1 MDSPALCSR
10 SERKDGWPNAR
21 AAAPGFPDRAL
32 PLALLLLAAAAGLPL
47 PAQPQ
52 AQLSGQV
59 QDKSGLPIVRAQVR
73 ALRQGREVA
82 RALTGIDG
90 QFSWSSPIPLPVD
103 LEVTADGF
111 APRTL
116 SPSEPS
122 IRISLDVQ
130 RVSQSLDVVARAG
143 EVSGSI
149 GKASIAL
156 LETPQSI
163 SVVTRED
170 LTTRAPVNMQEA
182 LRYTPGV
189 RTEQYGFD
197 ARGDWATIRGGSF
210 GQFLNGMRNLFG
222 FYNNV
227 RPEPFALEQ
236 IEVMRGPSSVLFG
249 QGGFGGIIN
258 LVSKR
263 PLEIPRGEIATQFG
277 SFGRK
282 QIGLDITGPA
292 GSSQRLFYRL
302 VGVGRDSGTQVNF
315 VPDDRLLLAPSLS
328 WRPTNRTHLTLL
340 SNFQEDRMGSSVGF
354 FPWRGT
360 LQPHPLGRIHPG
372 TFISEP
378 GIDEYTSTARTIGY
392 LFEHHFSSRWTV
404 RQNFNY
410 SHSRVSYQTLYPS
423 FAPRPTFNADDRT
436 INRVIYL
443 NKPNANSPT
452 MDTHAETRFRTG
464 AIRHTFLSGFDF
476 QQASI
481 IGTTAFANS
490 TPIDVFAPVYG
501 NYTVPTLTPIAKS
514 RQSQRG
520 VYVQDQLKFGEH
532 WSAMLGIRRDWASA
546 QTAGN
551 ANSRL
556 DTGAT
561 SGRAGLV
568 YSTSFG
574 LAPYVSYTESF
585 LPIAGF
591 DFFNEPF
598 KPQRGKQWET
608 GIKYEAP
615 NGRVFLHSALFDIR
629 DTNRRTPDPTNP
641 RNSIQVGEV
650 QSRGGELEL
659 RMRLL
664 RGIDAIGSYSYNL
677 VRVSRSNS
685 ADLGKRLPTMPL
697 HLASL
702 WFTKQW
708 QTGPNSRLF
717 AGPGIRYTGSSFD
730 GNDVLRTP
738 SYTLF
743 DAMVA
748 WETGPWRVNLNTSN
762 FADNIH
768 VTTCLARGDCF
779 YGARRN
785 LIGGISYRF

>member
-1 MDSPALCSR
+1 MRRVLH
-10 SERKDGWPNAR
+10 
-21 AAAPGFPDRAL
+21 
-32 PLALLLLAAAAGLPL
+32 LACNLLFFLTVPCLVT
-47 PAQPQ
+47 Q
-52 AQLSGQV
+52 AQTLPHTSGQV
-59 QDKSGLPIVRAQVR
+59 QDSSGLPIVRAQVR
-73 ALRQGREVA
+73 ALRQGREIG
-82 RALTGIDG
+82 RTITDNDG
-90 QFSWSSPIPLPVD
+90 RFEWPPPIPPPVEV
-103 LEVTADGF
+103 EVTAAGF
-111 APRTL
+111 APRTVAAAEQTL
-116 SPSEPS
+116 
-122 IRISLDVQ
+122 RIILEVQ
-130 RVSQSLDVVARAG
+130 RVSQTIDVVARAG

-149 GKASIAL
+149 GKASIPL

-163 SVVTRED
+163 SVVTREE
-170 LTTRAPVNMQEA
+170 LTARAPLNMQEA
-182 LRYTPGV
+182 LRYSPGV

-249 QGGFGGIIN
+249 QGGFGGVIN

-263 PLEIPRGEIATQFG
+263 PQAIPRGEVATQFG

-282 QIGLDITGPA
+282 QIGLDLTGPA

-302 VGVGRDSGTQVNF
+302 VGVARDSGTQVNY
-315 VPDDRLLLAPSLS
+315 VADDRLLVAPALS
-328 WRPTNRTHLTLL
+328 WRPTDRTRLTLL
-340 SNFQEDRMGSSVGF
+340 GNFQEDRMGSSVGF

-378 GIDEYTSTARTIGY
+378 GIDEYTSSARSGGY
-392 LFEHHFSSRWTV
+392 LFEHQFRSNWTI

-410 SHSRVSYQTLYPS
+410 SHSRVSYQTLYPAFS
-423 FAPRPTFNADDRT
+423 PRPAFNADDRS

-443 NKPNANSPT
+443 NKPIANSPT
-452 MDTHAETRFRTG
+452 IDTQAETRFRTG
-464 AIRHTFLSGFDF
+464 FLRHTFLSGFDF

-481 IGTTAFANS
+481 TGTTAFANS

-501 NYTVPTLTPIAKS
+501 NYTVPPLTLIAKS

-520 VYVQDQLKFGEH
+520 VYAQDQLKIGER
-532 WSAMLGIRRDWASA
+532 WSALLGIRRDWASA
-546 QTAGN
+546 ETIGNTA
-551 ANSRL
+551 SRL
-556 DTGAT
+556 DTSAT
-561 SGRAGLV
+561 TGRAGLV
-568 YSTSFG
+568 YGTSFG
-574 LAPYVSYTESF
+574 LAPYLSYTESF
-585 LPIAGF
+585 IPIAGF
-591 DFFNEPF
+591 NFFNEPF

-608 GIKYEAP
+608 GLKYEAP
-615 NGRVFLHSALFDIR
+615 NGRLFVHTALFDIR
-629 DTNRRTPDPTNP
+629 ETNRRTPDPANP

-650 QSRGGELEL
+650 QSRGGEFEL
-659 RMRLL
+659 RMRLW
-664 RGIDAIGSYSYNL
+664 RGIDTIASYSYNL

-697 HLASL
+697 HLGSL

-708 QTGPNSRLF
+708 QISPNSRLF

-738 SYTLF
+738 SFTLF

-748 WETGPWRVNLNTSN
+748 WERGVWRVNLNASN
-762 FADNIH
+762 FADKIH

-785 LIGGISYRF
+785 VVGGISYRF